1 MQKGK
6 KFLTLFY
13 LKIVLGFVGAF
24 MLLIFTVDSK
34 ANKSKFY
41 PEGNVL

>member
-34 ANKSKFY
+34 AKQIKIL
-41 PEGNVL
+41 P

>member
-6 KFLTLFY
+6 KFFN

-34 ANKSKFY
+34 AKQIKIL
-41 PEGNVL
+41 P